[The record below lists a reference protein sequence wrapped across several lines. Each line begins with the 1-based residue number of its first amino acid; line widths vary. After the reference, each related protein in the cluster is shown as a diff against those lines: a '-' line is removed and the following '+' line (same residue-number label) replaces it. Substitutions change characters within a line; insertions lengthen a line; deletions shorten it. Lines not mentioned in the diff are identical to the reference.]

1 MPTAVWACG
10 WRDDADVKE
19 YRRRE
24 ADSAI
29 ESAAKSSGHTLP
41 SDLRGHFES
50 SLGAD
55 LSGVRIHT
63 GGESHDAAA
72 AVRAQAFTVGQD
84 IHFAAGQYDPGTSL
98 GRLLIAHE
106 VAHTVQQQGDV
117 AQRQHKPEVSSP
129 RDAAEV
135 EADGAAAAM
144 VSGQAF
150 QVTAAPLAVSRQQS
164 RDDEPTLLR
173 EIDLAATR
181 EILLDIKDAILD
193 AREDGSNVYV
203 TYNCEEYT
211 ISAAAKTRLLAAIE
225 TQYKSKY
232 GGSHQYEGMSF
243 DERCQD
249 ALQRKDQDRL
259 AYLNDV
265 VRDMVKWNEEDEKR
279 RDLKDD
285 GADRTWKVMC
295 DGEELRI
302 KKSLLLGWQQRF
314 NAGAAPSSI
323 DDKVPESVDLKLIRF
338 GFTIAPN
345 VDVTD
350 DLATGDLACV
360 VSIRV
365 SRAKA
370 EVGFNPGLRA
380 YAGVAGTLDGV
391 TITFGT
397 GKVSARTGGA
407 LSGTIADRAEETI
420 SAKIAG
426 TGLDEPGYDPFADD
440 HLQQKLGEG
449 GGGGGN
455 LNEKTHLSN
464 FNAGAELVYKRGF
477 ESLDEKKT
485 GLVVAPNSH
494 FSVWFESA
502 GTLSSVGPD
511 LREMK
516 RLTLAS
522 SGMTVQSEGQPVMQ
536 LKQVRLD
543 RGGTVKLVKYELLGK
558 AKELASDEEAWRF
571 LFGALSAKDKGAPD
585 ALALEH
591 GRQNS
596 DPEFVKGLA
605 KSQIEAK
612 LTAAVQGLL
621 KEHGDTRI
629 LDMKLSKIVGM

>member
-1 MPTAVWACG
+1 M
-10 WRDDADVKE
+10 RE

-24 ADSAI
+24 ADSAV
-29 ESAAKSSGHTLP
+29 ESAAASSGHTLP

-63 GGESHDAAA
+63 GRDSHDAAA

-84 IHFAAGQYDPGTSL
+84 IHFATGQYDSGSSS

-117 AQRQHKPEVSSP
+117 AHRQHNLELSSP

-144 VSGQAF
+144 VSGRTF
-150 QVTAAPLAVSRQQS
+150 QVVAAPLAVSRQQS
-164 RDDEPTLLR
+164 RDDEPTLRL

-193 AREDGSNVYV
+193 AKEDGSNVYV
-203 TYNCEEYT
+203 TYECEEYT
-211 ISAAAKTRLLAAIE
+211 ISPAAKTRLLAAIE

-232 GGSHQYEGMSF
+232 GGSHRYEGMSF

-249 ALQRKDQDRL
+249 ALKRKDQDRL

-265 VRDMVKWNEEDEKR
+265 VRDMVEWNEEDDKR
-279 RDLKDD
+279 RGLADD
-285 GADRTWKVMC
+285 GANRIWKVMC
-295 DGEELRI
+295 DDEELRI
-302 KKSLLLGWQQRF
+302 EKALLLGWQRRF
-314 NAGAAPSSI
+314 NAGEAPSSI
-323 DDKVPESVDLKLIRF
+323 DDKVPDSVDLKLIRF
-338 GFTIAPN
+338 GFAIGAN
-345 VDVTD
+345 LDVTE
-350 DLATGDLACV
+350 DLATGSVACL
-360 VSIRV
+360 VSISV
-365 SRAKA
+365 SREKA
-370 EVGFNPGLRA
+370 EVRFNPGLLA
-380 YAGVAGTLDGV
+380 YGGLAGTLDSV

-397 GKVSARTGGA
+397 GAVSARTSGA
-407 LSGTIADRAEETI
+407 LSGTIASRAEETI

-440 HLQQKLGEG
+440 HLQQKLKKLGDG
-449 GGGGGN
+449 GGGGT
-455 LNEKTHLSN
+455 LNEKTGLTN

-477 ESLDEKKT
+477 ESLDENKT
-485 GLVVAPNSH
+485 GLVIAPNSH

-522 SGMTVQSEGQPVMQ
+522 SGMTVQSEGKPVMQ
-536 LKQVRLD
+536 LKQVRLE
-543 RGGTVKLVKYELLGK
+543 RGGTVKLVKFDLLGK

-571 LFGALSAKDKGAPD
+571 LFGALSAREKGAPD
-585 ALALEH
+585 ALAMEH

-596 DPEFVKGLA
+596 DPEIVKGLA
-605 KSQIEAK
+605 KSQIEVK
-612 LTAAVQGLL
+612 LTAAVRGLL
-621 KEHGDTRI
+621 KEYGDTRI